1 MKSYCRR
8 IFWEDR
14 TTHDWAFITH
24 DVIWRF
30 EFLLV
35 LGFVHNM
42 LYFRRGI
49 LSLYTVDRRLG
60 DRFAYATL
68 FVFYLGMVTVTV

>member
-1 MKSYCRR
+1 M
-8 IFWEDR
+8 
-14 TTHDWAFITH
+14 THDWAIITPNSRKQ
-24 DVIWRF
+24 DAIWRF

-42 LYFRRGI
+42 LYFRRGV

-60 DRFAYATL
+60 DRFAYSTL
-68 FVFYLGMVTVTV
+68 FVFY